1 MGKPNKGGGGKPKV
15 EAPSAP
21 KAPKQQRKTG
31 RTSGGYSPEKLAIRA
46 AKRSGVISSTPKE

>member
-1 MGKPNKGGGGKPKV
+1 MGKPNKGGGNRPKV

>member
-1 MGKPNKGGGGKPKV
+1 MGKPNKGGGGKSKV

-46 AKRSGVISSTPKE
+46 AKRSGVISSTSKE